1 MGDFSARVGNHPV
14 AGRIGPEGEPVTNN
28 NGILLK
34 DFCTFNSLKIS
45 NTLFR
50 HKNIHKYTWE
60 ARGTKSIIDYI
71 IINNKL
77 NDNIKHTRVFRG
89 SEIDSD
95 HMLAESRLEFTTR
108 NTYNKWKKEK
118 ESIIN
123 KHFKIH
129 LLEQESIRN
138 LYKNRGQPCSR
149 MFGTGLSVGRLLG
162 SLLLGPLATGCNRV

>member
-1 MGDFSARVGNHPV
+1 MYWIKRRA
-14 AGRIGPEGEPVTNN
+14 NN
-28 NGILLK
+28 NGIILK
-34 DFCTFNSLKIS
+34 DFCTFNNLKIS
-45 NTLFR
+45 NTFFI

-60 ARGTKSIIDYI
+60 AKGTKSTIDYI

-77 NDNIKHTRVFRG
+77 NDNIKDTRVFRG

-95 HMLAESRLEFTTR
+95 DMLVESRLEFTKR
-108 NTYNKWKKEK
+108 NTYNKRKKEK

-138 LYKNRGQPCSR
+138 LYKNRVKNKIKPVTNNTETYWENIKETVLKAAEESIGYKSR
-149 MFGTGLSVGRLLG
+149 KKIKNALELG
-162 SLLLGPLATGCNRV
+162 VMI